1 MTPRLKNSRAAFP
14 RAQVELALTA
24 WWDQRTG
31 SALARR
37 RPPEECRRQGGTV
50 FDIQPAICSVEAALV
65 VLQLE
70 PLLSF
75 QLSKNLIPRG
85 GHNDREE
92 FVRDVTSRLE
102 TVHAKR
108 KRTHERE

>member
-1 MTPRLKNSRAAFP
+1 MTPRLRNSRAAFP
-14 RAQVELALTA
+14 RAQVESALAA
-24 WWDQRTG
+24 WWDQRAG

-37 RPPEECRRQGGTV
+37 RPPEECRCLGGTV
-50 FDIQPAICSVEAALV
+50 FDIQPVICSVEATLA

-70 PLLSF
+70 PLLGF
-75 QLSKNLIPRG
+75 RLSKTLIPRG

-108 KRTHERE
+108 KRAHEHE